1 METVKIMTK
10 EIQLLNQYKMAL
22 DESTIISKTNAFGII
37 TYVND
42 AFCAISGYSFEE
54 LIGHSH
60 NIIRH
65 PDNPA
70 ELFVDLWSSIQ
81 QGHIWRHTLKNRA
94 KNGEAYYVKTVI
106 IPIRDEVGKIV
117 EFIAA
122 RVDVTEL
129 LLQRK
134 IIQRQL
140 IDELTGMKN
149 RTALL
154 NDLEKSAEAVI
165 LVVFNIDRFS
175 MINDYFGYTIGDTFL
190 KAFAHYLQQ
199 LITTHELYRVSGDEF
214 VFICQH
220 HPLTQKFRQ
229 RITTHITA
237 LENKKF
243 HIDSYELSITVSGD
257 VAYAHKSEVY
267 NQAHVALKEA
277 KEHPEKVIIYNDDH
291 KLGEKIHNNILYV
304 NKIKLAIEHDRIV
317 PYFQGIVDNQTQ
329 KIVKYE
335 ALIRLIDENGSVLSP
350 YWFLEHAKK
359 AKLYDILTRIM
370 ITKVFEI
377 FEPLE
382 YSVSINLT
390 LQDIVCDETRIFLY
404 DKLATSPLSS
414 RIVFEIVESEGI
426 ENFGV
431 VIEFIQRVKGFGG
444 QIAIDDFGTGY
455 SNFNYLS
462 KLDIDYL
469 KIDGS
474 LIKHINTDP
483 DLLLTVESILFY
495 AHKKGI
501 QVIAEFVEEEAI
513 YHTLVKLGIQYSQG
527 YLFSIPSA
535 TL

>member
-1 METVKIMTK
+1 MNATENSLK
-10 EIQLLNQYKMAL
+10 ELQLLNQYKMAL
-22 DESTIISKTNAFGII
+22 DESTIVSKTNALGII

-42 AFCAISGYSFEE
+42 AFCAISGYDREE
-54 LIGHSH
+54 LIGKSH

-65 PDNPA
+65 PENPPN
-70 ELFVDLWSSIQ
+70 LFEALWTTIQ
-81 QGHIWRHTLKNRA
+81 KGNIWRHTFKNRA
-94 KNGEAYYVKTVI
+94 KDGKTYYVKTVI
-106 IPIRDEVGKIV
+106 IPIRDEAEKIV

-140 IDELTGMKN
+140 MDELTGMKN

-154 NDLEKSAEAVI
+154 NDLEKSDNAVI

-175 MINDYFGYTIGDTFL
+175 LINDYFGYTIGDAFL
-190 KAFAHYLQQ
+190 KAFSHYLQQ
-199 LITTHELYRVSGDEF
+199 LIIPHELYRVSGDEF

-220 HPLTQKFRQ
+220 HPLTQGFRK
-229 RITTHITA
+229 RIAEHVDT
-237 LENKKF
+237 LEKKKF
-243 HIDSYELSITVSGD
+243 YIDAYELSVTVSGG
-257 VAYAHKSEVY
+257 VAYAHKGEVY
-267 NQAHVALKEA
+267 NQAHVALKAA

-291 KLGEKIHNNILYV
+291 KLGEKIHNNIIYV
-304 NKIKLAIEHDRIV
+304 NKIKSAIEHDRIV
-317 PYFQGIVDNQTQ
+317 PYFQGIVDNQMT

-359 AKLYDILTRIM
+359 AKLYDTLTRIM
-370 ITKVFEI
+370 ITKVFDI
-377 FEPLE
+377 FEPLAYE
-382 YSVSINLT
+382 VSINLT
-390 LQDIVCDETRIFLY
+390 LQDIVCDETRTFLY

-426 ENFGV
+426 ENFEV
-431 VIEFIQRVKGFGG
+431 VTEFIQKVKGFGAH
-444 QIAIDDFGTGY
+444 IAIDDFGTGY